1 MIFIYDVLEVSQYII
16 DYCREKKYYMSNL
29 KLQKVLYYVQAEF
42 LVTTNNPCFKDKIEA
57 WMFGPVV
64 ESVYRNYRVYAGGN
78 IAVGNSKQRHHIKR
92 QDMKLIQGIVDEC
105 DQYSN
110 SSLMQIIFK
119 QSPYRNVYQ
128 KYFHNT
134 ISNKTLKD
142 FFEEE

>member
-1 MIFIYDVLEVSQYII
+1 MDVWSSCKVCLS
-16 DYCREKKYYMSNL
+16 
-29 KLQKVLYYVQAEF
+29 KLQ
-42 LVTTNNPCFKDKIEA
+42 
-57 WMFGPVV
+57 
-64 ESVYRNYRVYAGGN
+64 SVCRRKYCCW
-78 IAVGNSKQRHHIKR
+78 NSKQRHHIKKR
-92 QDMKLIQGIVDEC
+92 DMELIQGIVDEC

-119 QSPYRNVYQ
+119 QSPYRDVYQ

>member
-1 MIFIYDVLEVSQYII
+1 
-16 DYCREKKYYMSNL
+16 
-29 KLQKVLYYVQAEF
+29 
-42 LVTTNNPCFKDKIEA
+42 
-57 WMFGPVV
+57 
-64 ESVYRNYRVYAGGN
+64 
-78 IAVGNSKQRHHIKR
+78 
-92 QDMKLIQGIVDEC
+92 MKLIQGIVDEC

>member
-1 MIFIYDVLEVSQYII
+1 MKKVIHIFML
-16 DYCREKKYYMSNL
+16 
-29 KLQKVLYYVQAEF
+29 F
-42 LVTTNNPCFKDKIEA
+42 LLSLCLCGQTTQITT
-57 WMFGPVV
+57 
-64 ESVYRNYRVYAGGN
+64 VY
-78 IAVGNSKQRHHIKR
+78 
-92 QDMKLIQGIVDEC
+92 MKLIQGIVDEC

-134 ISNKTLKD
+134 ISNNALKD